1 MLGEGRHV
9 GDRRPMRLDLAVDE
23 SGWFH
28 VRVGE
33 QPWTLLDAAQ
43 LDDDGEEEGGCWLR
57 GVFRADRQT
66 AETNRRDYLMHL
78 ELKRYI
84 TRSSSETTEAAE
96 EGDQE
101 GEDVGAAVLLCGS
114 CTALSSNADTVRIGN
129 ALTDF
134 VSLRKRARQ

>member
-23 SGWFH
+23 SGWVH

-84 TRSSSETTEAAE
+84 TRSSSETEAG

-101 GEDVGAAVLLCGS
+101 DEDVGAVLLCGS
-114 CTALSSNADTVRIGN
+114 CTALSSNSDDTVRIGN

-134 VSLRKRARQ
+134 ASLRKRARQ